1 VSMRTR
7 GACTLSEQLRA
18 VIVKARKLAQ
28 RDLEGEYPDIA
39 AADAAAAAK
48 EEAAAAHKRQL
59 LAELEG
65 ERMARHAAGDT
76 RENLYSFVRAHPST
90 PPSVP
95 PPDPLFSEDARLHL
109 VSGAAE

>member
-1 VSMRTR
+1 MSMRTR

-18 VIVKARKLAQ
+18 VIVKARKLAP

-39 AADAAAAAK
+39 AADATAAAK
-48 EEAAAAHKRQL
+48 EEAAAARKGQL

-76 RENLYSFVRAHPST
+76 RETYILCPARTRAHPRASRRLIHSFRKT
-90 PPSVP
+90 L
-95 PPDPLFSEDARLHL
+95 DLHL
-109 VSGAAE
+109 VSGAAK